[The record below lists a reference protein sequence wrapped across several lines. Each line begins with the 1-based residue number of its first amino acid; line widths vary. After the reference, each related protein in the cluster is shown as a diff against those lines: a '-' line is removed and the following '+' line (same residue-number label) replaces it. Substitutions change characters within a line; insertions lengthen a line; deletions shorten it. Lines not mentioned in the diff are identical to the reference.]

1 MESILSRIEQ
11 LTQNE
16 GTTLTALEKQIGA
29 SKAVLT
35 RAFNNNTDISSK
47 WIQRIVENYPLYN
60 IEWLITGKGE
70 MLKSDA
76 YPANKDLSKES
87 VVNNSKE
94 NYTKNKSVEK
104 LIDIVQSQQDVIK
117 EQTGI
122 IKELTKKNNGT
133 NTNGTSASSA

>member
-1 MESILSRIEQ
+1 MIERIKQ
-11 LTQNE
+11 LIDNE
-16 GTTLTALEKQIGA
+16 GIT
-29 SKAVLT
+29 V
-35 RAFNNNTDISSK
+35 RAFEKLISASNGLIRKAITNNSDIQSK
-47 WIQRIVENYPLYN
+47 WLEPIVDNFPQYN
-60 IEWLITGKGE
+60 VEWLITGKGE

-94 NYTKNKSVEK
+94 DYTKNKSVEK

-117 EQTGI
+117 EQAKM

-133 NTNGTSASSA
+133 NSNGTSASSA

>member
-1 MESILSRIEQ
+1 MIERIKQ
-11 LTQNE
+11 LIDNE
-16 GTTLTALEKQIGA
+16 GIT
-29 SKAVLT
+29 V
-35 RAFNNNTDISSK
+35 RAFEKLISASNGLIRKAITNNSDIQSK
-47 WIQRIVENYPLYN
+47 WLEPIVDNFPQYN
-60 IEWLITGKGE
+60 VEWLITGKGE

-117 EQTGI
+117 EQTEI